1 PPAASIA
8 ARAPLV
14 AAIPFRVTARPTS
27 PDSMTFTRCTF
38 WLMTLASFSG
48 CRVTTSPS
56 TLASSE
62 VRTAARS
69 MASRRTQP
77 NSGCGRGHRSCPDR
91 YRYHGRDD
99 ASRGVHP
106 VRSAGH
112 SVSWLTLHAQ
122 QIVGLVDHAA
132 VFRSVLNLNGVTD
145 ATQAQALDACLVVG
159 QTAV

>member
-1 PPAASIA
+1 SDP
-8 ARAPLV
+8 
-14 AAIPFRVTARPTS
+14 
-27 PDSMTFTRCTF
+27 
-38 WLMTLASFSG
+38 
-48 CRVTTSPS
+48 
-56 TLASSE
+56 
-62 VRTAARS
+62 
-69 MASRRTQP
+69 
-77 NSGCGRGHRSCPDR
+77 CGRGHRSCPDR

-145 ATQAQALDACLVVG
+145 ATQAQALDACLVVARRPFTLLTRVTLTVLAMVRG
-159 QTAV
+159 SPRRSCHAWLQRSTEPAWPSDP